1 MTFMFAFLHNEP
13 TLHLFKK
20 MWGFSKGKEWRVITF
35 VLCFVVAQGINMTQ
49 PWILGVFIDEVQR
62 NGVSYATLPRLFWVL
77 SWIIITT
84 LGFWVFHGIGRY
96 IERTHAFYI
105 RGQYHRHL
113 MSGVLEQGLSWHGE
127 RDSGDTIDKINKG
140 SDGLMHYSENLFQ
153 VVTVI
158 VRIIGTFF
166 VLLVFGF
173 PIAGMLLLGA
183 LLTFTSIFLF
193 DRKLVV
199 QYGALHTM
207 ENRIQAKVF
216 DIVSNITT
224 ATILRIQKPLLKD
237 ISATVERPKQ
247 LFAENVSLNESKWFV
262 ADMLINF
269 VSVIPIAYYLL
280 VHARTGEV
288 VAVGSITA
296 LWMYL
301 RQVTDVFYTFCN
313 EYESILV
320 RRTRVRNAESLEE
333 AFIKWKQRKSVPQW
347 KEVLFN
353 NITFSYEGTRTPA
366 IKGTRL
372 HIKKGEHIALIGASG
387 SGKTTLLKVLHGM
400 YEQSTAEVTYDTKK
414 PATVSL
420 SDINART
427 MLVPQEP
434 EVFSAS
440 IRENITLGI
449 DFKDADIEQ
458 AMQLAQFTAIV
469 KSLPKGMDSQI
480 NEKGVN
486 LSGGQKQRLA
496 LARALLFADGKDIV
510 LLDEST
516 SSVDPETEVKI
527 YEALG
532 AHFKNHSIIASI
544 HKMNLL
550 KYFDRICIFA
560 GGRLEDEGTFEELLA
575 RNEHFRKTWE
585 GYSATVK

>member
-1 MTFMFAFLHNEP
+1 VNRKETRKGLFLHGMMFSMFSFLHNEP
-13 TLHLFKK
+13 TLHLTKK
-20 MWGFSKGKEWRVITF
+20 MWGFSKGKEWRVIAF
-35 VLCFVVAQGINMTQ
+35 VLCFVVAQLINMTQ
-49 PWILGVFIDEVQR
+49 PWIMGVFINEVQS

-77 SWIIITT
+77 SWIVITT

-140 SDGLMHYSENLFQ
+140 SDGLMHFSENLFQ
-153 VVTVI
+153 VITVI

-166 VLLVFGF
+166 VLLIFGF
-173 PIAGMLLLGA
+173 PIAAMLLFGA
-183 LLTFTSIFLF
+183 VLTFTSIFLF

-199 QYGALHTM
+199 QYGTLHTM

-237 ISATVERPKQ
+237 ITATVERPKQ

-320 RRTRVRNAESLEE
+320 RRARVRNAESLED

-347 KEVLFN
+347 KEVLFS

-366 IKGTRL
+366 VKGARL

-400 YEQSTAEVTYDTKK
+400 YEQSTAEVTYDSIAFRYKCAHHACSTR
-414 PATVSL
+414 TRSL
-420 SDINART
+420 
-427 MLVPQEP
+427 LC
-434 EVFSAS
+434 
-440 IRENITLGI
+440 
-449 DFKDADIEQ
+449 
-458 AMQLAQFTAIV
+458 
-469 KSLPKGMDSQI
+469 
-480 NEKGVN
+480 
-486 LSGGQKQRLA
+486 
-496 LARALLFADGKDIV
+496 
-510 LLDEST
+510 
-516 SSVDPETEVKI
+516 
-527 YEALG
+527 
-532 AHFKNHSIIASI
+532 
-544 HKMNLL
+544 
-550 KYFDRICIFA
+550 KY
-560 GGRLEDEGTFEELLA
+560 
-575 RNEHFRKTWE
+575 
-585 GYSATVK
+585 S